1 MTEMITTTST
11 QAPFAKPWGNYLLEK
26 LVETQA
32 PESIS
37 WLPQT
42 LGWKLLAGIALLLL
56 IRKSYRLYQD
66 YQRNTY
72 RREALAWLKQCQQ
85 TDGFDLYMQL
95 PSLLRKT
102 ALNAYKRTEIT
113 QLTGIQWEQ
122 WLDRQCQ
129 QTSFS
134 TSCPNVLHQLSYK
147 PINLEDVHTDQYQV
161 LLEQIRLWIK
171 HHRRS
176 NA

>member
-1 MTEMITTTST
+1 MIETIITTST
-11 QAPFAKPWGNYLLEK
+11 QSPFAKPWGNYLLEK

-32 PESIS
+32 PEAIS

-56 IRKSYRLYQD
+56 IIKSYQLYQG
-66 YQRNTY
+66 YQRNAY
-72 RREALAWLKQCQQ
+72 RREALAWLKRCQQ
-85 TDGFDLYMQL
+85 TDSLDLYMQL
-95 PSLLRKT
+95 PSLLRET
-102 ALNAYKRTEIT
+102 ALSAYKRTEIT
-113 QLTGIQWEQ
+113 QLTGSQWEH
-122 WLDRQCQ
+122 WLDQQCQ

-134 TSCPNVLHQLSYK
+134 TSCPNILHQLSYM
-147 PINLEDVHTDQYQV
+147 PINSHDVHTEQYQV